1 MTRPGPA
8 EGARMSEQRD
18 KELTDL
24 RNDLAQTKEVIGTLI
39 AWMVQS
45 ANSPIR
51 GDEATRLIKMLVKS

>member
-1 MTRPGPA
+1 
-8 EGARMSEQRD
+8 MSDLRD

-24 RNDLAQTKEVIGTLI
+24 RNDLAQTKEVLGTLI

-51 GDEATRLIKMLVKS
+51 VDEATRLIKMLVKS